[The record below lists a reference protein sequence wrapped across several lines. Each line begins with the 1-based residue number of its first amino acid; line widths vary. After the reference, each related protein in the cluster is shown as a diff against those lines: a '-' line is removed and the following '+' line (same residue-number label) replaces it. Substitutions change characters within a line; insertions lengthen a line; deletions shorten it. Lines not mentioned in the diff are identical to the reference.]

1 MKDKKFTRNWRKSAL
16 TALLVSLTLSTAGG
30 LASCK
35 EDEPVHV
42 PGLGF
47 FYCDTSTGENQ
58 LALGDNYKAT
68 FNVNGVAKEATY
80 SIEGDVIKLTFS
92 DGTTATAK
100 LSSDA
105 LMLTYQNG
113 EYKFYKKDVYTV
125 SYDEVGG
132 SEVADST
139 VVNGRTLEKPADPKK
154 DGYEFLGWYADSE
167 YKTPYSFAQVVTG
180 NITLYAQWALVDP
193 SAVKYTVDF
202 DLGYDGAEKIAD
214 MTTIGGKLYNAPTPT
229 REGYKFCGWWV
240 SMYEDGTKLT
250 YKYSEDTVFT
260 ANTTLF
266 ALWEADNLGSKLSA
280 PQVEVTENGVKWNG
294 AQGVSRYNVKVTG
307 PTGFNTVDVEENTT
321 SKTIDFASAPA
332 GDYVITV
339 KAISASGDSNNSET
353 VTRYYKNKAVGRVSQ
368 FTVIDGNR
376 LLFNRVDNAE
386 TYYITVDCGDDEH
399 KHETY
404 NIGDSTYYDFGACEM
419 QEGGI
424 KFTVEA
430 RADGL
435 ASTTSETFVYN
446 RVLDKVE
453 GLSVDDET
461 QELSWYPVK
470 NATSYIVTVT
480 CGDTSHTHQV
490 VNNGTKTTFSLKEC
504 PADSNGKIKVSVYA
518 KTAGY
523 NSPEA
528 TELVYDKTKLA
539 SPSDVKLVSSVVE
552 SQNVYKLTWKA
563 VAGATSYSV
572 KIGSTVLE
580 TTTNEVDITTA
591 AAWIE
596 GYAYDVEVK
605 AKNDTNE
612 SVWSDKV
619 VVHYGAMNP
628 SVKYKNGVVT
638 WKATLGATGYQVRV
652 ESASIVSYDAD
663 VTSATVNFEKTGTN
677 TIYVRCSYAQ
687 GFSDW
692 VSVAVDNVQSIQY
705 YDDGKLLETSYKVIG
720 DKVNAPVPEKDGYD
734 FAGWYNTPK
743 GPANNGAKY
752 TDTNFASNTD
762 LILYA
767 YWTPAT
773 YAVEYSV
780 GDGGTLTETEGAVT
794 YTKGYKLAVPT
805 VEDGTKVFLGWF
817 AGPDSSAQ
825 QLTDDRGNSLKPWN
839 LKQGATVYAHYVKD
853 VLSFTLLE
861 DGTYSVSKGRNV
873 HKVTTITIPETYNNI
888 AVTVVDGYAF
898 EGRSNLV
905 SITMPD
911 TIKIVERETA
921 FRLCNGLQE
930 INVYHV
936 DGNNTPVYSSVD
948 GVLLKKDDLTGQTQL
963 CYYPLAKGGTY
974 EIPEGVTEIPLNL
987 FRESKIKEI
996 VVPTSLAIIRE
1007 NAFRDCAYLER
1018 VTFVEGGTDTLTI
1031 EDGAFSNCTALVEI
1045 TLPNRLAELK
1055 VNEETRTLTL
1065 FDGCDALQYVNVERG
1080 SAYYSSVDG
1089 VLTNSGKTKLLYC
1102 PAARTGSYT
1111 VPRGIVTVG
1120 ERAFY
1125 NCTKLNEIIIPGYVE
1140 EIEDYAFY
1148 GCSKAARIVFDEGA
1162 ISGMELIVGDY
1173 AFAEMTSLKEVKFED
1188 GSVVTKLGKYAFA
1201 NAEGL
1206 RSFIVPATMES
1217 IGDYAFD
1224 NATALKSVSFAP
1236 NGKDLTFGNY
1246 VFNECTALE
1255 EVSLPASVVKL
1266 NLGVFD
1272 GCVNIAN
1279 VFVDDENENY
1289 KDIDGIVFSKDG
1301 KDLLFFPKGRPGDAN
1316 GEYVLP
1322 EGVES
1327 ISEGAF
1333 KGMRYIEKIVIRN
1346 TITSIGKN
1354 AFSNCMQLK
1363 TLEFELGNDT
1373 AKLTIGENAFEN
1385 CSKIQSVTL
1394 PTRTEIIEAKAFY
1407 NVSMTSVSFPAGL
1420 TTIGDY
1426 AFSNSS
1432 LKTVEIPAGLTYL
1445 GTNVFDSCVALTSV
1459 TFATGFNAT
1468 EIPVGTFQKS
1478 GLKTIEIP
1486 ASIEKIGY
1494 TAFNDCVSLENV
1506 TFASR
1511 TKDLVIGYLPEG
1523 ANTGDDASGGKGK
1536 EESSS
1541 GTVGV
1546 FAGCTK
1552 LKTIEIPDKVTYIGK
1567 YAFSRCTSLNTVTI
1581 NETSS
1586 LQRIDNN
1593 AFADCSSLKSI
1604 YIPKTVQNTPYV
1616 DEQTSQEYAIGS
1628 YAFQNVPLT
1637 SITFAM
1643 DGTGELSI
1651 GDGAFSST
1659 VCTTIELPKRI
1670 APIYVIQYGSAYTY
1684 EGINN
1689 YTFNSSTLTDI
1700 NIQDGGEY
1708 YGSES
1713 GVLYRVKNGVL
1724 DELMYVPK
1732 QKTGSITVPK
1742 TVTLL
1747 ANSCANGS
1755 KVSSIVWE
1763 DAEDANGLPLTI
1775 GDSALRQM
1783 PNLLE
1788 VRFPE
1793 RTVAIGKSMF
1803 ENPSS
1808 GTANSKV
1815 KSVYIP
1821 TNVETIG
1828 ERMFYFCTTIE
1839 SVTFGDNC
1847 KITEIPSNMFCT
1859 ANASTMKG
1867 NNLQAIRIP
1876 VNVETIGQYAFRGCT
1891 KLSSFTFEDINN
1903 CKLKKLSGSIFE
1915 GMPLEE
1921 LSIPNSVIDL
1931 DGNVFKGMTKLKT
1944 LNLPAGFTNISTMG
1958 NQSSNNFLF
1967 SGCSALEAVNIDP
1980 ANPYFKSVDGVVFS
1994 ADGKSLIYYPANKTT
2009 GNEILDEDGQG
2020 TGRYDGV
2027 FVTPAGCQTI
2037 ATYACQ
2043 DAKNIK
2049 ELVISA
2055 DLMYINREAFGAFGY
2070 SRGYLKKLT
2079 FADRESTLS
2088 IGDYAFY
2095 GCYALGNNGTDT
2107 LTIRENVELSGT
2119 NVFSG
2124 TRYGKVVFEEGN
2136 TTTSLNNT
2144 FYGCTS
2150 LTEVTGIPEF
2160 ITSMAS
2166 TFYGCSN
2173 LTKVEFAE
2181 GAYVES
2187 MKATFYECKK
2197 LEEIYIPAVGSMLD
2211 SASQGTFENCIKL
2224 KTVTI
2229 DECGYIGKEAFYG
2242 CTALESFVMPDTV
2255 SGMDVNAFYGCTS
2268 LESVTLSSGLESI
2281 SASAFYGCSKLAS
2294 VEIRGFVTSIG
2305 DSAFEGCTALTSV
2318 TLPDGLVS
2326 IGNRAFYGASLV
2338 EEIVLP
2344 EVLDS
2349 IGNYA
2354 FYGWSSLKKVDV
2366 PSTVKTIGNYAFS
2379 GCSSVEEFNIPEG
2392 ALLESLG
2399 DYSLEGMSK
2408 LTEFFIPATLTRLGM
2423 GVFSGWAQLDYIEVE
2438 AGNLE
2443 FAYDGGILYN
2453 STYTSMILVTPK
2465 VPETLKIRDTITSL
2479 ARGVFAGLTFKRVEL
2494 PDTITEIPA
2503 NAFRGCVN
2511 LESVK
2516 MPKYLERIGEAAFEG
2531 CVSLQSI
2538 EIPETVHSTLDKRES
2553 IVVEEGKGGGKME
2566 FFRGY
2571 YATEMADG
2579 IGKYAF
2585 ANCTSLEEVNFVAG
2599 GAQRLSF
2606 GDFAFYNCTKL
2617 TSFNIPNRVRSQAI
2631 PSNFYNT
2638 EGPERQGDTNFIS
2651 SWDISHRTF
2660 EQGIGMYCFAMCT
2673 NLKTVVFE
2681 EATDNTTFAE
2691 GLFIRVGAFT
2701 GCTKLETVQFNS
2713 ALRDHKE
2720 VMVGEKGEER
2730 VESVYAIQGRAFDG
2744 CTALKNVTFVE
2755 TDYQVTVRNTAFKD
2769 SKIEL
2774 PKFVTLDTGSGN
2786 DAEQKLFLGGCA
2798 SCAFNSTTP
2807 GKKCT
2812 GFDPVGDGV
2821 VAEADIMRGVV
2832 VNDSSKM
2839 WNNGKKPVVYAFN
2852 GLDRA
2857 YSTGSVEQCTNTNS
2871 SRKFKYTYKVVDYNA
2886 TTGIVTLHVTG
2897 TNSSKTLGY
2906 SGEYASEYGKTY
2918 VATVDLN
2925 NMTFTRGAEITQ

>member
-30 LASCK
+30 LASCE

-68 FNVNGVAKEATY
+68 FNVNGESKEATY

-100 LSSDA
+100 MSSDT

-139 VVNGRTLEKPADPKK
+139 VVNGQTLEKPADPKK

-202 DLGYDGAEKIAD
+202 DLGYDGAEKLAD
-214 MTTIGGKLYNAPTPT
+214 MATIGGKLYNAPTPK
-229 REGYKFCGWWV
+229 RDGYKFCGWWV

-250 YKYSEDTVFT
+250 YKHNEDTVFT

-280 PQVEVTENGVKWNG
+280 PQVEVSETGVKWNG
-294 AQGVSRYNVKVTG
+294 AQGVSRYKVKVTG
-307 PTGFNTVDVEENTT
+307 PTGFNTVDEEPTGTNYNV
-321 SKTIDFASAPA
+321 DFANKPA

-339 KAISASGDSNNSET
+339 TAISASGEANNSET

-368 FTVIDGNR
+368 FTVIDGSR

-404 NIGDSTYYDFGACEM
+404 NIGDSTWYDFSACEM

-480 CGDTSHTHQV
+480 CGDTAHTHQV

-504 PADSNGKIKVSVYA
+504 PADSNGKVKVSVYA
-518 KTAGY
+518 QTTGY

-539 SPSDVKLVSSVVE
+539 SPSNVKLVSSVVE
-552 SQNVYKLTWKA
+552 GQNVYKLTWKA
-563 VAGATSYSV
+563 VAGATGYSV

-580 TTTNEVDITTA
+580 TATNEVDITTA

-619 VVHYGAMNP
+619 VIHYGAMNP
-628 SVKYKNGVVT
+628 SVKYKSGVVT

-652 ESASIVSYDAD
+652 ESASIESYDAD
-663 VTSATVNFEKTGTN
+663 VTSAEVKFEKTGTN

-687 GFSDW
+687 GFSNW

-705 YDDGKLLETSYKVIG
+705 YDDGELLETAYKVLG
-720 DKVNAPVPEKDGYD
+720 DEVDAPVPEKDGYE

-743 GPANNGAKY
+743 GPANNGTKY
-752 TDTNFASNTD
+752 TDTRFASNTD

-780 GDGGTLTETEGAVT
+780 GDGGTLSETEGAVT

-805 VEDGTKVFLGWF
+805 VEDGSKVFLGWF

-853 VLSFTLLE
+853 VLAFTLLE

-898 EGRSNLV
+898 EARSNIV

-987 FRESKIKEI
+987 FRESKIKEV

-1018 VTFVEGGTDTLTI
+1018 VTFTEGGTDTLSI

-1045 TLPNRLAELK
+1045 TLPNRLEELK

-1065 FDGCDALQYVNVERG
+1065 FDGCEALQYVNVERG

-1089 VLTNSGKTKLLYC
+1089 VLTNSARTKLLYC

-1148 GCSKAARIVFDEGA
+1148 GCSKASRIVFDEGA
-1162 ISGMELIVGDY
+1162 VAGMELFVGDY
-1173 AFAEMTSLKEVKFED
+1173 AFAEMTNLKEVVFED
-1188 GSVVTKLGKYAFA
+1188 GSVVTSLGKYAFA
-1201 NAEGL
+1201 NASGL
-1206 RSFIVPATMES
+1206 SKFVVPATMTT

-1224 NATALKSVSFAP
+1224 NASALKTVSFAP
-1236 NGKDLTFGNY
+1236 DGKDLTFGNY
-1246 VFNECTALE
+1246 VFNDCKALTKVE
-1255 EVSLPASVVKL
+1255 LPATVVKL

-1272 GCVNIAN
+1272 GCVNISEVKVHQDN
-1279 VFVDDENENY
+1279 QYY
-1289 KDIDGIVFSKDG
+1289 KDDDGIVFSKDG
-1301 KDLLFFPKGRPGDAN
+1301 KDLLFFPKGRQGDAN
-1316 GEYVLP
+1316 GEYVIP
-1322 EGVES
+1322 VGVEN

-1346 TITSIGKN
+1346 TITHIGKN
-1354 AFSNCMQLK
+1354 AFANSMQLA
-1363 TLEFELGNDT
+1363 TLEFESGNDT
-1373 AKLTIGENAFEN
+1373 AKLTIGENAFEG
-1385 CSKIQSVTL
+1385 CAKVQTVAL

-1407 NVSMTSVSFPAGL
+1407 NVSMTSVTFPAGL

-1432 LKTVEIPAGLTYL
+1432 LKTVEIPAGLTTF

-1459 TFATGFNAT
+1459 TFAQGFNAT
-1468 EIPVGTFQKS
+1468 EIPVGTFKNS

-1494 TAFNDCVSLENV
+1494 MAFNDCVSLETV
-1506 TFASR
+1506 TFANG
-1511 TKDLVIGYLPEG
+1511 TANLIIGYLPESMD
-1523 ANTGDDASGGKGK
+1523 AGDDASGGKGK
-1536 EESSS
+1536 EESAS
-1541 GTVGV
+1541 GAVGV

-1552 LKTIEIPDKVTYIGK
+1552 LKTIEIPDRATYIGK
-1567 YAFSRCTSLNTVTI
+1567 YAFSRCTNLGTVTI
-1581 NETSS
+1581 NETST
-1586 LQRIDNN
+1586 LQRIDYN
-1593 AFADCSSLKSI
+1593 AFADCTSMKSI
-1604 YIPKTVQNTPYV
+1604 YIPKSVQNTAYV
-1616 DEQTSQEYAIGS
+1616 DEQTSQEYAIGRE
-1628 YAFQNVPLT
+1628 AFSNVPLKE
-1637 SITFAM
+1637 ITFAEG
-1643 DGTGELSI
+1643 GTGELSI
-1651 GDGAFSST
+1651 GSMAFSATAFAT
-1659 VCTTIELPKRI
+1659 VDLPKRI
-1670 APIYVIQYGSAYTY
+1670 APIYVIEYGSARTY
-1684 EGINN
+1684 EGIDSN
-1689 YTFNSSTLTDI
+1689 TFNSKTLTDI
-1700 NIQDGGEY
+1700 NIEQGGTY
-1708 YGSES
+1708 YGSKD
-1713 GVLYRVKNGVL
+1713 GVLYRVKNNEL
-1724 DELMYVPK
+1724 QELMYVPK

-1747 ANSCANGS
+1747 ANNCASGS
-1755 KVSSIVWE
+1755 LVSSIVWE

-1775 GDSALRQM
+1775 GNSALRQM
-1783 PNLLE
+1783 PNLME

-1793 RTVAIGKSMF
+1793 RTISIGSSMF
-1803 ENPSS
+1803 SNPSNAPS
-1808 GTANSKV
+1808 TSNPWNSKV

-1828 ERMFYFCTTIE
+1828 SNMFDYCTTIE
-1839 SVTFGDNC
+1839 NVTFGDNC
-1847 KITEIPSNMFCT
+1847 KITEIPNNMFNT
-1859 ANASTMKG
+1859 ANASATYG

-1876 VNVETIGQYAFRGCT
+1876 ANVETIGQYAFRGCT
-1891 KLSSFTFEDINN
+1891 KLTSFTFEDINN
-1903 CKLKKLSGSIFE
+1903 CKLTKLSGSIFE

-1921 LSIPNSVIDL
+1921 LSIPNSVVDL
-1931 DGNVFKGMTKLKT
+1931 DGSVFKGMTKLKV
-1944 LNLPAGFTNISTMG
+1944 LNLPSGFTNISTMG
-1958 NQSSNNFLF
+1958 NQNQQNFLF
-1967 SGCSALEAVNIDP
+1967 SDCSALEAVNIDP
-1980 ANPYFKSVDGVVFS
+1980 ANQYFKSVDGVVFTK
-1994 ADGKSLIYYPANKTT
+1994 DGKSLIYYPANKPV
-2009 GNEILDEDGQG
+2009 GNEILDEEGKG
-2020 TGRYDGV
+2020 TGAYDGV
-2027 FVTPAGCQTI
+2027 YVTPAGCQTI
-2037 ATYACQ
+2037 ATYAFQ
-2043 DAKNIK
+2043 DAKNIR
-2049 ELVISA
+2049 ELVVSA
-2055 DLMYINREAFGAFGY
+2055 DLMYINREAFGKFGS

-2095 GCYALGNNGTDT
+2095 YCYGLGNNGADT
-2107 LTIRENVELSGT
+2107 LTLPEEVELAGT
-2119 NVFSG
+2119 NVFSN

-2144 FYGCTS
+2144 FYGCS
-2150 LTEVTGIPEF
+2150 YLKEVTGIPEF
-2160 ITSMAS
+2160 ITSMTS
-2166 TFYGCSN
+2166 TFEGCSE

-2181 GAYVES
+2181 GAYVET

-2197 LEEIYIPAVGSMLD
+2197 LENIYIPAVGSMTV
-2211 SASQGTFENCIKL
+2211 SAGKGVFENCIKL
-2224 KTVTI
+2224 QNVTF
-2229 DECGYIGKEAFYG
+2229 DECGYIGEDAFRG
-2242 CTALESFVMPDTV
+2242 CTVLKNFVMPDTV
-2255 SGMDVNAFYGCTS
+2255 SGMDANAFYGCTS
-2268 LESVTLSSGLESI
+2268 LESVTLSAGLESI
-2281 SASAFYGCSKLAS
+2281 SANAFYNCTKLSS
-2294 VEIRGFVTSIG
+2294 VEIKGFVSSIG
-2305 DSAFEGCTALTSV
+2305 DSAFYNCTKLTSV

-2326 IGNRAFYGASLV
+2326 IGNKAFYGANLV

-2344 EVLDS
+2344 ESLEI
-2349 IGNYA
+2349 IGDYA
-2354 FYGWSSLKKVDV
+2354 FYGWSNLKKVDV
-2366 PSTVKTIGNYAFS
+2366 PATVKTIGNYAFS

-2423 GVFSGWAQLDYIEVE
+2423 GVFTGWSQLDNIEVE

-2465 VPETLKIRDTITSL
+2465 VPETLKIRETITSL

-2516 MPKYLERIGEAAFEG
+2516 MPKYLEKIGEAAFEG

-2538 EIPETVHSTLDKRES
+2538 DIPNTVHSTMDKKES
-2553 IVVEEGKGGGKME
+2553 IMEGKGAPMLM
-2566 FFRGY
+2566 GY
-2571 YATEMADG
+2571 YATVMADG

-2606 GDFAFYNCTKL
+2606 GDFAFYNCSKL
-2617 TSFNIPNRVRSQAI
+2617 TSFSIPNRVRSQAI
-2631 PSNFYNT
+2631 PNNFYNAD
-2638 EGPERQGDTNFIS
+2638 GPQMQGDMNFIAQ
-2651 SWDISHRTF
+2651 WDVSHKTF

-2720 VMVGEKGEER
+2720 VMVGEKGDER
-2730 VESVYAIQGRAFDG
+2730 VEYVYAIQGRAFDG

-2774 PKFVTLDTGSGN
+2774 PKFITLDTGSGN
-2786 DAEQKLFLGGCA
+2786 DAEQKLFLGGC
-2798 SCAFNSTTP
+2798 STCAFSSTNP
-2807 GKKCT
+2807 GQKCT
-2812 GFDPVGDGV
+2812 GFDPVGDGI
-2821 VAEADIMRGVV
+2821 VAEADILRGVV
-2832 VNDSSKM
+2832 VDDATRK
-2839 WNNGKKPVVYAFN
+2839 WNNKPVVYAFN

-2857 YSTGSVEQCTNTNS
+2857 YSTGNVEQCTSLNS
-2871 SRKFKYTYKVVDYNA
+2871 SYKYKYSYKVVSYNA
-2886 TTGIVTLHVTG
+2886 ETGIVTLHVTG
-2897 TNSSKTLGY
+2897 TNKNAVGY
-2906 SGEYASEYGKTY
+2906 STRVTEYNKTY

-2925 NMTFTRGAEITQ
+2925 AKTFTLGAEITE